1 MCPYV
6 KTAFFSLFV
15 PLHLFWGVCLP
26 RLRHLAVGSPHLGAK
41 PYFHRIHSRDCCQL
55 ITRGPCLSRSLSP
68 SARPRTHFLPSFKM
82 ACLPQPQRVTY
93 VAGGWRAVLL
103 NLLLLRK
110 TVHHQKHCPWMRPRK
125 RAGLLTVCIH
135 VLHHQACVCRRHR
148 PTLVSQHVH
157 KLTGRTIA
165 ATAVCADDRH
175 GFFWGRL
182 LVLCCARVANRSPA

>member
-1 MCPYV
+1 MTIV
-6 KTAFFSLFV
+6 FSNTVRSKRSEDRHRMTPIAVLRLIALLSLDPFA
-15 PLHLFWGVCLP
+15 CLP
-26 RLRHLAVGSPHLGAK
+26 PTDH
-41 PYFHRIHSRDCCQL
+41 
-55 ITRGPCLSRSLSP
+55 TRSLPP
-68 SARPRTHFLPSFKM
+68 SLARALSLPRPPARTHFLPSFKM

-110 TVHHQKHCPWMRPRK
+110 TVHPQKHCPWMRPRK

-182 LVLCCARVANRSPA
+182 LVLCCARLANRSPA